1 MSHHHYT
8 KDVQTCSKN
17 VSPLKTNFLVSR
29 VKIQNSKKQDSFE
42 RHLKTEKIDQT
53 VYRLLTA
60 LETGSCDR
68 KNKHCSYL

>member
-42 RHLKTEKIDQT
+42 RHLKTEKIRRSTD
-53 VYRLLTA
+53 Y
-60 LETGSCDR
+60 
-68 KNKHCSYL
+68 